1 MKKTSII
8 IIVTAMMLLLGM
20 VTVVGTGVLSLPE
33 IFKQPSLI
41 DNFTGKVSSIQ
52 DSDYQIVVA
61 TVNGQP
67 ITLGEINF
75 QKAISEANIDAL
87 ERAGISAMQLDS
99 LTIEYPT
106 DTTAVI
112 EKLAR
117 DKTLITA
124 AQDVGI
130 SYSDDELMQIIEE
143 EDAYMEAQ
151 IAAGNEK
158 MIAKAEEDA
167 EFLSK
172 LGITREEYNEKIYL
186 PMLRRSMVNK
196 EYSKYFYEHNTISYE
211 AYQAHLD
218 ELFEAANLI
227 IADEELIK

>member
-1 MKKTSII
+1 
-8 IIVTAMMLLLGM
+8 
-20 VTVVGTGVLSLPE
+20 
-33 IFKQPSLI
+33 
-41 DNFTGKVSSIQ
+41 
-52 DSDYQIVVA
+52 
-61 TVNGQP
+61 
-67 ITLGEINF
+67 
-75 QKAISEANIDAL
+75 
-87 ERAGISAMQLDS
+87 MQLDS